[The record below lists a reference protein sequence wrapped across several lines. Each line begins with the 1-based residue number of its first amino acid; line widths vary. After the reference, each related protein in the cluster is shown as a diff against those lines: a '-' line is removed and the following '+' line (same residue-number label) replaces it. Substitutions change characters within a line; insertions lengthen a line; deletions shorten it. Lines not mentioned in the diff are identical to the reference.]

1 MTLSVDINAMTDAN
15 DTDVTGLLAR
25 WGEDAQ
31 AREQLVAMLY
41 AELRRLARGLLS
53 GSGEQTLQPT
63 ALVNEAFLKLLGAD
77 ADSFDNRRH
86 FFGAAARAMRQVLVD
101 RARRR
106 HSDKRG
112 SGVRPLSLDHALG
125 IPVAD
130 DAELLVLD
138 DALRRLELLD
148 PQAARVVEL
157 RYFGGLTL
165 EQTAEVVGI
174 HTSTVS
180 AEWAHARAWLRQHM
194 SDPA

>member
-1 MTLSVDINAMTDAN
+1 MSDATAN
-15 DTDVTGLLAR
+15 DVTGLLAR
-25 WGEDAQ
+25 WGDDAA

-63 ALVNEAFLKLLGAD
+63 ALVNEAFLKLLGAES
-77 ADSFDNRRH
+77 DSFDNRRH
-86 FFGAAARAMRQVLVD
+86 FFGAASRAMRQVLVD

-130 DAELLVLD
+130 EAELLVLD
-138 DALRRLELLD
+138 DALRRLEALD

-165 EQTAEVVGI
+165 EQTAEVIGI
-174 HTSTVS
+174 HPSTVS
-180 AEWAHARAWLRQHM
+180 SEWAHARAWLRQHM
-194 SDPA
+194 GDAA